1 MFQKIRVHNILP
13 LESSQNIQTMTPL
26 SCKYNKV
33 AVGKYIELFQPSL
46 VSQNNFYL
54 NLLYR

>member
-1 MFQKIRVHNILP
+1 
-13 LESSQNIQTMTPL
+13 MTPL

-46 VSQNNFYL
+46 VSQNNFDL
-54 NLLYR
+54 DPLYRSMSNVLASYVSVLETADPEER